1 MAEKD
6 TELSLDI
13 VMQVKTEVTNYL
25 IEQCAESFGV
35 SVERVTNER
44 LRDYCFAGMS
54 RDEFTTVWE
63 MININ
68 KNQYHSWFIIINNYV
83 LCYI

>member
-1 MAEKD
+1 MTEKD

-13 VMQVKTEVTNYL
+13 VMQIKTEVTNYL

-35 SVERVTNER
+35 NVERVTNEQ

-54 RDEFTTVWE
+54 RDEFTSVRE
-63 MININ
+63 MINN
-68 KNQYHSWFIIINNYV
+68 YHALLLITIF
-83 LCYI
+83 